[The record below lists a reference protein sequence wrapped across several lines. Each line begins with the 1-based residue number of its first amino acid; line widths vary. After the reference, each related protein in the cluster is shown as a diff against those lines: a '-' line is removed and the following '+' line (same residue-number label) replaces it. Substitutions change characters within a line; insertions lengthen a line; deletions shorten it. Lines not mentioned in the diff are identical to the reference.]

1 MGGIVETRSETVVNQ
16 LPKEQNRVRVRETK
30 NFGFNLLFSISPQKR
45 MQRRSE
51 VDMRHSLRFVLIVTF
66 FSAVLGASTASLAQ
80 TKFTIPDDPVAFI
93 GHGMLIDRHGNII
106 RPDVDF
112 LEKTQEIYIKALR
125 DRLPEAD

>member
-1 MGGIVETRSETVVNQ
+1 MR
-16 LPKEQNRVRVRETK
+16 
-30 NFGFNLLFSISPQKR
+30 
-45 MQRRSE
+45 RRSE
-51 VDMRHSLRFVLIVTF
+51 VDMRQSLRFVLIVTL
-66 FSAVLGASTASLAQ
+66 FSSVLGASTASLAQ

-125 DRLPEAD
+125 DRLPEAGRKTFDNQRATLFRDNTIDRRNGLLAKAKMI